1 MGFVALILALL
12 IEQGRPL
19 PTDNPAY
26 NVVRWLAS
34 SVRTSTDAGAARFGT
49 LGWFIVVGVLVVAAG
64 ALHWVCARVHPVAL
78 FLLHLGVL
86 YLTVGFRQF
95 SNSFSQIQQLLNK
108 GEIDAARNALQDW
121 LRLTDPELSLGPIN
135 RHEICRLAISTAL
148 IQAHRHVFAPLFW
161 YMLLPGPIGPVLY
174 RAAEYLARL
183 WQDKAEPYT
192 HFARKA
198 YYYLDWLP
206 LRLAMAGFA
215 IVGNFEDA
223 VYCWRGAT
231 MANNNG
237 EDTQRSLLLAAGSG
251 ALGLRIA
258 DPVMEAQWGGVNDKN
273 VDIQSDNETR
283 FEWTGAEPDANGLN
297 SAVGLVWR
305 AVLLWIF
312 LFAMLTMAT
321 WLGA

>member
-19 PTDNPAY
+19 ASDNPAY

-34 SVRTSTDAGAARFGT
+34 AVRANTDAGEKRFGT
-49 LGWFIVVGVLVVAAG
+49 FGWLGVVGTLVGG
-64 ALHWVCARVHPVAL
+64 ALAAHWLTGKLHPVAL
-78 FLLHLGVL
+78 FLLHLAVL
-86 YLTVGFRQF
+86 YLTIGFRQF
-95 SNSFSQIQQLLNK
+95 SSSFSQIQALLNR
-108 GEIDAARNALQDW
+108 GEIDQARDALQDW
-121 LRLTDPELSLGPIN
+121 LRLTDPEITLANID
-135 RHEICRLAISTAL
+135 RHEICRLAISRAL
-148 IQAHRHVFAPLFW
+148 VQAHRHVFAPLFW
-161 YMLLPGPIGPVLY
+161 YILLPGPIGPVLY
-174 RAAEYLARL
+174 RAAEYLSRQ
-183 WQDKAEPYT
+183 WHDSAEPYT
-192 HFARKA
+192 EFAQKA

-206 LRLAMAGFA
+206 LRLSMAGFA

-223 VYCWRGAT
+223 VYCWRGASLVKT
-231 MANNNG
+231 
-237 EDTQRSLLLAAGSG
+237 TQEQHSLLLAAGSG

-258 DPVMEAQWGGVNDKN
+258 DPQTEAQWRGTADSENP
-273 VDIQSDNETR
+273 
-283 FEWTGAEPDANGLN
+283 FEWSGAEPDAAGLN